1 MGRKKAVVE
10 AHGELEELRDLV
22 QPGGGA
28 SSEKPKNSRRDLLKM
43 AGAALAGAAGATA
56 LRAVPAAALTGQ
68 YVVQGQ
74 INIETA
80 DAPTILTMGGSTGPL
95 TSTGASLLGRSAAG
109 LSGSGYWTTDHTQ
122 EIGTLGVSKG
132 ASGNGSDGPG
142 TGVQGMSHSGSGGKF
157 LSSTGYDVQLG
168 ALAGDSG
175 ILGSGRL
182 AMIGRGDVGAT
193 APNWT
198 AGFYLH
204 SSLGILN
211 FQHEL
216 VRGND
221 SSIWASRY
229 DDASATRTRWK
240 RINAVRV
247 DSSDGL
253 GTPFK
258 PFRVIDTRV
267 TPSPPLAGGKPAHGT
282 VGTPNFHVVTV
293 AGTGSGTSAIPGD
306 AIAVMGNLTAVGY
319 GGAGFLAIMPGGIAA
334 GTGAGQYNPAADP
347 SSVNFIVGQAAIA
360 NAFVCGLHNGQL
372 QVFIGIVDSHFIVD
386 ITAYLQ

>member
-10 AHGELEELRDLV
+10 ANGELEELRDLV
-22 QPGGGA
+22 QPGDGA
-28 SSEKPKNSRRDLLKM
+28 SNGKSKNSRRDLLKM

-74 INIETA
+74 INIESS

-95 TSTGASLLGRSAAG
+95 TSTGASLLGQAAAG
-109 LSGSGYWTTDHTQ
+109 LSGAGYWTADHTQ
-122 EIGTLGVSKG
+122 EIGVLGVSKG
-132 ASGNGSDGPG
+132 ASDNGSDGPG
-142 TGVQGMSHSGSGGKF
+142 TGIQGMSHSGSGGKF

-175 ILGSGRL
+175 IIGSGRL

-193 APNWT
+193 APNWN

-253 GTPFK
+253 GSPFK
-258 PFRVIDTRV
+258 PRRVIDTRV
-267 TPSPPLAGGKPAHGT
+267 SSSPPLAGGKPAHGT
-282 VGTPNFHVVTV
+282 VTTPNFHVVTV
-293 AGTGSGTSAIPGD
+293 AGTGSGTSAIPND

-319 GGAGFLAIMPGGIAA
+319 GGAGFLAIMPGGIVA
-334 GTGAGQYNPAADP
+334 GSGAGQYNPASDP

-372 QVFIGIVDSHFIVD
+372 QVFIGIADSHFIIDV
-386 ITAYLQ
+386 TAYLQ